1 MKTIVYYYTLTG
13 HCETIATLIADQ
25 LNCDSEKIIEKKK
38 RLSKGFLRFL
48 NGGSALQKNTGK
60 IEVMNNN
67 PAGFDRIIIVTPF
80 WAASPTPAVRGFA
93 YKYKEELKDKTLGLA
108 LTNLGTDPEEAFSKY
123 KELFLGSLINVMYT
137 NAKNECADTKISE
150 LIDQFISDLGTVI

>member
-13 HCETIATLIADQ
+13 QCKIIATKIAER

-48 NGGSALQKNTGK
+48 NGGSALQRK
-60 IEVMNNN
+60 ISEIEIMNNN
-67 PAGFDRIIIVTPF
+67 PVEFDRIVIVTPF

-93 YKYKEELKDKTLGLA
+93 NRYSKELTNKKLGLV
-108 LTNLGTDPEEAFSKY
+108 LSNLGTDPKEAFTKY
-123 KELFLGSLINVMYT
+123 KELFPEPLTTASFT
-137 NAKNECADTKISE
+137 KAKEEWTDPKMSQ
-150 LIDQFISDLGTVI
+150 LIDQFISKLGDK